1 MLVISISTTSP
12 SFKNRLGDLK
22 TPTPAGVPVMTA
34 VYAGIVVPVVQITLS
49 VSSKAEVDL
58 SDTAK
63 TDFDS

>member
-34 VYAGIVVPVVQITLS
+34 VYAGIVVPIVLS
-49 VSSKAEVDL
+49 VRSKAEADL
-58 SDTAK
+58 SNVAK